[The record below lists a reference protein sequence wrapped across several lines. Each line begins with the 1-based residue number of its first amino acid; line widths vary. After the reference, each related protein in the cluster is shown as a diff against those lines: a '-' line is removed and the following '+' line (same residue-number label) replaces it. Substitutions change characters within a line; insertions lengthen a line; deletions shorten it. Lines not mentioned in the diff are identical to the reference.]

1 MVTLGKL
8 LAGVEVMRADGPGV
22 EVEDLAYFVGDVKPG
37 SVYVACDLP
46 GLPGYAALDEAVG
59 LGATVVIV
67 DKEVGLPDPPRCR
80 TVVVRDSRK
89 AYSTMCANFFGN
101 AHRRLSIY
109 AVTGTTGKTST
120 CYLLESIFKSAG
132 LKTGQIGTVARRL
145 GDREVASSC
154 TTPEPYELHRL
165 LREMCGAGV
174 THVVLEVSSIGIAE
188 ERIWGLEFDG
198 MVFTNLGHEHLTYHG
213 GIENYREAKGR
224 LFTEYASAGGRRP
237 VCAINVDD
245 PFGEYLAS
253 VAGGEV
259 ITYGVKGEVSGD
271 ALVLDGEGIRG
282 EVCGVPV
289 SSTLIGPHNAY
300 NILGSV
306 ALARKAG
313 LPPEAIS
320 EGISRLGSIP
330 GRLEPVGP
338 EGGVKVFVDYAHTP
352 ESVWVVLSTLRQIF
366 AGSRLVA
373 VLGCGGSSDAQK
385 RPVMARLAVENSD
398 ACVFTTD
405 NPRRED
411 PLEIIGDMLKEIDPE
426 QLLER
431 GRLEIVL
438 DRREA
443 IRRSVEMAGDAGV
456 LVILG
461 KGHERVQL
469 IRDKAIPFDD
479 REVAVEALE
488 RRAAALVPHLPGRAA
503 RASHEPYGEK

>member
-1 MVTLGKL
+1 MVALEKL
-8 LAGVEVMRADGPGV
+8 LAGVEVVCAAKPGM
-22 EVEDLAYFVGDVKPG
+22 EVADLAYFVGDVKPG
-37 SVYVACDLP
+37 SAYVACDLP
-46 GLPGYAALDEAVG
+46 GLPGYAALDEAVER
-59 LGATVVIV
+59 GATVVVV
-67 DKEVGLPDPPRCR
+67 DREVSFPSAARCR
-80 TVVVRDSRK
+80 IVVVRDSRK

-101 AHRRLSIY
+101 AHRQLSIY

-120 CYLLESIFKSAG
+120 CYLLESIFDCAG

-145 GDREVASSC
+145 GAREVASSC

-165 LREMCGAGV
+165 LREMRETGI

-213 GIENYREAKGR
+213 GMENYRQAKAR
-224 LFTEYASAGGRRP
+224 LFTEYASAAGRRQ
-237 VCAINVDD
+237 VSAINVDD

-253 VAGGEV
+253 IARGEV
-259 ITYGVKGEVSGD
+259 ITYGVKGEVSGGT
-271 ALVLDGEGIRG
+271 LVLDGDGIRG

-289 SSTLIGPHNAY
+289 RSLLIGPHNAY
-300 NILGSV
+300 NILAAV
-306 ALARKAG
+306 ALTRHVG

-330 GRLEPVGP
+330 GRLERVGP
-338 EGGVKVFVDYAHTP
+338 DGGVKVFVDYAHTP
-352 ESVWVVLSTLRQIF
+352 ESVWVILSTLREIF
-366 AGSRLVA
+366 AGRRLVA

-385 RPVMARLAVENSD
+385 RPVMARLAVEKSD
-398 ACVFTTD
+398 ACIFTTD

-411 PLEIIGDMLKEIDPE
+411 PVEIIGDMLKEIDVE
-426 QLLER
+426 ELFDQR
-431 GRLEIVL
+431 RLEIVM

-443 IRRSVEMAGDAGV
+443 IRHGLEMAGDAGV

-469 IRDKAIPFDD
+469 IRDRAIPFDD
-479 REVAVEALE
+479 REVASEALA
-488 RRAAALVPHLPGRAA
+488 RRTAAVMPHMNRHAA
-503 RASHEPYGEK
+503 QASREPYGEK